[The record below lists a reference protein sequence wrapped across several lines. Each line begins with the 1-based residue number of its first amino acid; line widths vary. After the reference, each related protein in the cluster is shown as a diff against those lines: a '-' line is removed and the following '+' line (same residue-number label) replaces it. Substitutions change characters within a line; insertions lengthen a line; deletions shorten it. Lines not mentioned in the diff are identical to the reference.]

1 MELLLLRHAQPLWID
16 KGLCVDNPPLTDLGF
31 RQAEL
36 LGKRMAREH
45 LDHIYVS
52 PLLRTRQTAEPILR
66 ELKRDQVIEPWLE
79 EIRSPIW
86 HGSPGERASAAYK
99 EERSRPGRERWHGL
113 EGGEPVKD
121 FVARIHAGAEKFL
134 SDRGIYRIEHEL
146 PIWQIEKPGERIALV
161 AHAGTNST
169 VICHLLG
176 LTPTPWEWERFVLGH
191 ASITRLEALKI
202 GDGYVFALSPLSDL
216 EHIPSDDRTN

>member
-121 FVARIHAGAEKFL
+121 FVARIHAGA
-134 SDRGIYRIEHEL
+134 
-146 PIWQIEKPGERIALV
+146 
-161 AHAGTNST
+161 
-169 VICHLLG
+169 
-176 LTPTPWEWERFVLGH
+176 
-191 ASITRLEALKI
+191 
-202 GDGYVFALSPLSDL
+202 
-216 EHIPSDDRTN
+216 